1 MAQPQNDPAT
11 AATLDVGKKLV
22 ALCKAGKNV
31 EAVDTLYAPNIVS
44 VEVHEMP
51 GMPAR
56 MEGIDAIRKKNE
68 WWFKEHEIHSTDSIG
83 PFPHGEKFIAIHK
96 IDVTAKSGPMAGKRM
111 QAQEAAL
118 YTVKNGKIVQ
128 EEFFYDMGG

>member
-1 MAQPQNDPAT
+1 MAQQDP
-11 AATLDVGKKLV
+11 ATLDVGKKLV

-31 EAVDTLYAPNIVS
+31 EAVNTLYAPNIVS
-44 VEVHEMP
+44 VEVHSMP
-51 GMPAR
+51 NMPAR
-56 MEGIDAIRKKNE
+56 QEGIDAIRKKNE
-68 WWFKEHEIHSTDSIG
+68 WWFREHEIHSTDSIG
-83 PFPHGEKFIAIHK
+83 PFPHGDKFIAIHK

-128 EEFFYDMGG
+128 EEFFYDMGS

>member
-1 MAQPQNDPAT
+1 MAQDKAQH
-11 AATLDVGKKLV
+11 AATTEVGKKLV

-31 EAVDTLYAPNIVS
+31 EAVNTLYAPNIVS
-44 VEVHEMP
+44 LELMDHP

-83 PFPHGEKFIAIHK
+83 PFPHGDRFIAIHK

-128 EEFFYDMGG
+128 EEFFYDMGGG